1 MIYGSCRRA
10 HCSSRFFS
18 TKSLRLFVVTF
29 HEDSHVRAKST
40 RLRKRRS
47 NTLEVRYP
55 EFRADRTDEDG
66 IYSQVYEEAI

>member
-1 MIYGSCRRA
+1 MIRGSCRRV
-10 HCSSRFFS
+10 HGSSRFFS
-18 TKSLRLFVVTF
+18 TKSLRLFVVAC

-47 NTLEVRYP
+47 NTLEGQYP
-55 EFRADRTDEDG
+55 EFRADQTDEDG